1 MIADE
6 EYAESIKAFAPYK
19 FVIAAL
25 KIQYRNAESL
35 VAALIELWL
44 LKRVSRPSVCDR
56 YIEHGG
62 MLGYSDRV
70 IPPLFDISPFFSE
83 PR

>member
-6 EYAESIKAFAPYK
+6 EFEESIKAFAPFKYLIANIKLK
-19 FVIAAL
+19 FRTAGF
-25 KIQYRNAESL
+25 L
-35 VAALIELWL
+35 VAALIDLWL
-44 LKRVSRPSVCDR
+44 LKRVSRPPVCDR